1 MMARSITTTHP
12 ERRTPMQPRSAAR
25 SRETDTIRK
34 PRDPAQILI
43 LAGGDGIRLQSVTHA
58 LSGDDR
64 PKQFCALVGREPLL
78 AQTQRRAAMLVP
90 PERVLL
96 VLRRDHERFY
106 EQFVAGAPPSS
117 LVIQPGNRGTA
128 TAVLY
133 GLLRIAMRAPN
144 TPVLILPSDHWVSDD
159 AAFMAHAAA
168 AIGIAEAHE
177 NAVVLLGVAPKR
189 AETEYGWIEPSE
201 QVFEAWSAL
210 RQVRRFVEK
219 PGPELARA
227 LQQSGTSLWNTAV
240 VAGQVEA
247 LLYLFALARPALVDA
262 FLEIWTALG
271 TPSEKDAIERIY
283 GELPAAD
290 FSKDILSAQPEA
302 LTVLAVRGVAWEDLG
317 HPAGL
322 LEARRR
328 SRPGPIRVSSAGT
341 WGARPSHI
349 A

>member
-1 MMARSITTTHP
+1 
-12 ERRTPMQPRSAAR
+12 MQHKNAAN
-25 SRETDTIRK
+25 SRETEASRK

-43 LAGGDGIRLQSVTHA
+43 LAGGDGVRLRPITHA

-64 PKQFCALVGREPLL
+64 PKQFCALVGGEPLL
-78 AQTQRRAAMLVP
+78 VQTLRRAAMLVP
-90 PERVLL
+90 RERVVL
-96 VLRRDHERFY
+96 VLRRDHEPFY
-106 EQFVAGAPPSS
+106 KEFVAGAPSSS
-117 LVIQPGNRGTA
+117 LVIQPANRGTA
-128 TAVLY
+128 PAVLY
-133 GLLRIAMRAPN
+133 GLLRIATRAPN

-177 NAVVLLGVAPKR
+177 SAVVLLGIPPGR
-189 AETEYGWIEPSE
+189 AEKEYGWIEPSE

-210 RQVRRFVEK
+210 HRVRRFVEK
-219 PGPELARA
+219 PVPEVARG

-271 TPSEKDAIERIY
+271 TPSEPSAVERIY

-290 FSKDILSAQPEA
+290 FSTDILAARPEA
-302 LTVLAVRGVAWEDLG
+302 LTVLTVDGLSWEDLG

-328 SRPGPIRVSSAGT
+328 SRRGPLSASKT
-341 WGARPSHI
+341 PTCRARPGNI